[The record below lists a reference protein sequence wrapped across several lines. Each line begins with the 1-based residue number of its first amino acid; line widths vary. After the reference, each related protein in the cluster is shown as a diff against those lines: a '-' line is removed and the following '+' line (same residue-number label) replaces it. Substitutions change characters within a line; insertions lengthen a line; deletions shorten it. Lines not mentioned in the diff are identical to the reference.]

1 MENPLEADYRDF
13 IQIQGLKDENDVAR
27 AAAALAI
34 DEEALY
40 EFISQRVLQLEEQ
53 GFDRQ
58 KVGEY
63 LGTLLLFGYWL
74 RGVKGDTK

>member
-1 MENPLEADYRDF
+1 MEEDYRDF
-13 IQIQGLKDENDVAR
+13 IQIQGLKGESDVAK
-27 AAAALAI
+27 AAAALEI
-34 DEEALY
+34 GEEALY
-40 EFISQRVLQLEEQ
+40 EFISQRVVQLEEQ

-74 RGVKGDTK
+74 RGVKGDAK

>member
-1 MENPLEADYRDF
+1 LEADYRDF

>member
-1 MENPLEADYRDF
+1 MEADYRDF